1 VTSSIKATGN
11 ERNEALGRE
20 KISKLLLRFSGP
32 AILACEASA
41 FYNLFDA
48 IWCGRLGAEAIAAL
62 SVAHPLMHIY
72 MAIGGGIG
80 VGAASLI
87 ARKLGAGEKE
97 EAYRTACCSISFF
110 FIIGSLMTLI
120 CLPNLRT
127 LLRIFGAGD
136 SVLPFAYD
144 YMLIETGTIIVNF
157 FLVVLVELVRIGGS
171 PSIASAGTITASIMD
186 LVWSPLLVFGVGP
199 LPALGIAG
207 AALGT
212 TIGRAAGASLLL
224 AYLGLGK
231 SIYQFKRSYFIP
243 NLRIITNVYRVGIS
257 RTVQTGAGSISL
269 AIANN
274 IAAGFGVIPLAVLGI
289 VDKVQMV
296 VISLCIGISQGMLP
310 LVGYNYG
317 AQKNERIGEIVVKA
331 GLTSFAWGALCWVVV
346 NLFPGHILSLFGA
359 DPSFLAGGITA
370 LRLFALG
377 FFASGVQSNL
387 SSFFQGIGKGTA
399 SLVVASSRQVIILV
413 PCLLV
418 LSNVLGLAGLWAA
431 YPMADFLSLLLSL
444 SWVFIVFRSLGI
456 PFRLRS
462 ISPTPLPTPQ
472 QSP

>member
-1 VTSSIKATGN
+1 VTSSVKATGN

-32 AILACEASA
+32 AILASEASA

-72 MAIGGGIG
+72 MAIGSGIG

-87 ARKLGAGEKE
+87 ARNLGAGKKE
-97 EAYRTACCSISFF
+97 EANRTACCSIAFF
-110 FIIGSLMTLI
+110 FIVSGLMTIL

-144 YMLIETGTIIVNF
+144 YMLIETCTIFVNF

-171 PSIASAGTITASIMD
+171 PSVASAGTITASVMD
-186 LVWSPLLVFGVGP
+186 LIWSPILVFGVGP

-212 TIGRAAGASLLL
+212 TIGRAAGVSLLL

-231 SIYQFKRSYFIP
+231 SIYQFKRSYFRP
-243 NLRIITNVYRVGIS
+243 NLKVVTDIYRVGIS
-257 RTVQTGAGSISL
+257 RTIQTGAGSISL

-274 IAAGFGVIPLAVLGI
+274 IAASFGVIPLAVLGI

-317 AQKNERIGEIVVKA
+317 AQKKERVSEIVVKA
-331 GLTSFAWGALCWVVV
+331 GLISFAWGALCWVVV
-346 NLFPGHILSLFGA
+346 NLFPGQILSLFGGDA
-359 DPSFLAGGITA
+359 SFLAVGIPA

-399 SLVVASSRQVIILV
+399 SLVVASSRQLIILV

-418 LSNVLGLAGLWAA
+418 IPSLFGLTGLWAV
-431 YPMADFLSLLLSL
+431 YPMADSLSLVLSL
-444 SWVFIVFRSLGI
+444 AWAFITFRRIGI
-456 PFRLRS
+456 PFRLRQ
-462 ISPTPLPTPQ
+462 ISSTPLPIPKQ
-472 QSP
+472 D

>member
-1 VTSSIKATGN
+1 VTSFVKAAGD

-32 AILACEASA
+32 AILASEASA

-72 MAIGGGIG
+72 MAIGSGIG

-87 ARKLGAGEKE
+87 ARNLGAGRRE
-97 EAYRTACCSISFF
+97 EVNRTACCSISFF
-110 FIIGSLMTLI
+110 FIVSSLMTII
-120 CLPNLRT
+120 CLLNLKT

-144 YMLIETGTIIVNF
+144 YMFIETCSIIVNF
-157 FLVVLVELVRIGGS
+157 FLLVLVELVRIGGS
-171 PSIASAGTITASIMD
+171 PAVASAGTITASVMD
-186 LVWSPLLVFGVGP
+186 LVWSPILVFGVGP
-199 LPALGIAG
+199 IPALGIAG

-212 TIGRAAGASLLL
+212 TIGRAAGVSLLL
-224 AYLGLGK
+224 FYLGLGK
-231 SIYQFKRSYFIP
+231 SIYQFKSGYFLP
-243 NLRIITNVYRVGIS
+243 KLRIITEIYRVGIS
-257 RTVQTGAGSISL
+257 RTVQTGSGSISL

-274 IAAGFGVIPLAVLGI
+274 VAASFGVIPLAVLGI

-296 VISLCIGISQGMLP
+296 VIALCIGISQGMLP

-317 AQKNERIGEIVVKA
+317 AKKKERVGEVVMKA
-331 GLTSFAWGALCWVVV
+331 GLISFAWGGLCWVVV
-346 NLFPGHILSLFGA
+346 NLFPAQIMSLFGA
-359 DPSFLAGGITA
+359 EPSFLAGGIPA

-377 FFASGVQSNL
+377 FFVTGVQNNL
-387 SSFFQGIGKGTA
+387 SSFFQGIGKGIA
-399 SLVVASSRQVIILV
+399 SLVVASSRQLIILV
-413 PCLLV
+413 PCLLIMPS
-418 LSNVLGLAGLWAA
+418 LLGLAGLWAA
-431 YPMADFLSLLLSL
+431 YPMADLLSL
-444 SWVFIVFRSLGI
+444 VLSLAWAFIAFRNLGI

-462 ISPTPLPTPQ
+462 T
-472 QSP
+472 